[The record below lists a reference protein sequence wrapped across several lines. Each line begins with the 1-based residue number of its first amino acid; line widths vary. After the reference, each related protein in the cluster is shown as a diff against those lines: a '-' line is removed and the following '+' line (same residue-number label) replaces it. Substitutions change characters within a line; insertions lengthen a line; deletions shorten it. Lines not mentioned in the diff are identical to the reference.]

1 MKTGLVMVFMMVSYI
16 SAHEFDTEL
25 ITVSPQEYLAE
36 NVESRG
42 GLRFDTK
49 LAETISADLPPDN
62 GGNYGD
68 LIYKFREN
76 KDTLLLREVVI
87 TDQLSSYEQN
97 IRWTV
102 SISGAQVT
110 SVRVLNFGRSRA
122 YCLRIDVAA
131 GDVQIFL
138 RVPVLGD
145 PRVMIEVYGY

>member
-1 MKTGLVMVFMMVSYI
+1 MKFFSILALLSI
-16 SAHEFDTEL
+16 SHICAHNITTEL
-25 ITVSPQEYLAE
+25 KKVPSEDYLQEITRDKDGVEFETRFAE
-36 NVESRG
+36 GKSV
-42 GLRFDTK
+42 
-49 LAETISADLPPDN
+49 PPDN

-68 LIYKFREN
+68 LIYKYREN

-87 TDQLSSYEQN
+87 TEALSSYEQD

-102 SISGAQVT
+102 SISGGRVT

-138 RVPVLGD
+138 RIPPLGD